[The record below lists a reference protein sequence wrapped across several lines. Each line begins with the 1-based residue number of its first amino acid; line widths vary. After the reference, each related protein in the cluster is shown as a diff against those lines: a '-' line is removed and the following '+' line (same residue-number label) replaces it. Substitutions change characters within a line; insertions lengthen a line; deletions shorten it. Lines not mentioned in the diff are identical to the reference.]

1 MLVQWVEADVYELSI
16 PYNQEKN
23 FLQYLKFYNVSILLK
38 KYELEIIYTI
48 AFYQTKDLLK
58 IKNDI
63 GIELKESF
71 LYKKWLKCRIPTF
84 LL

>member
-1 MLVQWVEADVYELSI
+1 M
-16 PYNQEKN
+16 
-23 FLQYLKFYNVSILLK
+23 
-38 KYELEIIYTI
+38 YTI

-71 LYKKWLKCRIPTF
+71 LYKKWLKM
-84 LL
+84 